1 MAKLKLIANP
11 TFRAKVAIPVAGGEP
26 VEVEFVFRHRTK
38 TDLDAW
44 IAARTD
50 KSDPDSFMEM
60 VESWGLDDP
69 YTRENV
75 EALLENYIGTALAT
89 YRVYIDQLVQA
100 KLKN

>member
-1 MAKLKLIANP
+1 MPKLKLVANP
-11 TFRAKVAIPVAGGEP
+11 TFRAKVGIPVAGAVP
-26 VEVEFVFRHRTK
+26 VEIEFVFRHRTK

-44 IAARTD
+44 ISARTD

-60 VESWGLDDP
+60 VESWELDDP

-75 EALLENYIGTALAT
+75 ETLLENYIGTALAT